1 MRRGF
6 VSRLDR
12 DRLSLEMLLHKP
24 DILFVPAHIFPYFT
38 PKKSYITVHDVAYE
52 KYPIALW
59 RFSKFLLGMD
69 HSPSPMAS
77 GRESDQPTESVK
89 SDLMKY
95 YKN

>member
-1 MRRGF
+1 MKDLSFACAKWIKGPQLRRGF

-59 RFSKFLLGMD
+59 RFSKFTWNGPLAEPYGKQ
-69 HSPSPMAS
+69 
-77 GRESDQPTESVK
+77 RK
-89 SDLMKY
+89 
-95 YKN
+95 